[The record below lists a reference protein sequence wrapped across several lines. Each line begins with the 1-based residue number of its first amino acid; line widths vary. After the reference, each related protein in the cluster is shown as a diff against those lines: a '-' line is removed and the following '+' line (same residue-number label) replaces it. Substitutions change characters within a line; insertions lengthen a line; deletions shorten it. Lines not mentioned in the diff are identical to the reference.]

1 MTQSSHVE
9 VSDSAEERLSEVF
22 LKTKAR
28 SADLDANYKLNRV
41 GNGSENLWAGGNPM
55 TQSSPVDV

>member
-22 LKTKAR
+22 LKTQAR
-28 SADLDANYKLNRV
+28 SADLDAITINSTELEMAVRIYGRAAIL
-41 GNGSENLWAGGNPM
+41 
-55 TQSSPVDV
+55 